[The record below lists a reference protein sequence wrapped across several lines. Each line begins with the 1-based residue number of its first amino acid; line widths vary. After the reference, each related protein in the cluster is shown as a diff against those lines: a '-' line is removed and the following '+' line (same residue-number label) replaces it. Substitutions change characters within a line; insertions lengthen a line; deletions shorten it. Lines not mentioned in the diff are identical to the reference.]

1 MTSVDHSSKMRSILI
16 DEVRYRTT
24 FTKKFAE
31 RKLYEPENPKL
42 IKAFI
47 PGTIRKVYVR
57 KRNKVSKNEK
67 LLILE
72 AMKMKNIIVAP
83 TDGVIKEVLV
93 KTGQSVAKN
102 TVLITFK

>member
-1 MTSVDHSSKMRSILI
+1 MASVDHSSKMRSILI

-31 RKLYEPENPKL
+31 RKLFEPEDPKI

-47 PGTIRKVYVR
+47 PGTIRKVFVKR
-57 KRNKVSKNEK
+57 RNKVSKNEK

-83 TDGVIKEVLV
+83 MDGVIKEVMV
-93 KTGQSVAKN
+93 KPGQPVAKN
-102 TVLITFK
+102 AVLITLK